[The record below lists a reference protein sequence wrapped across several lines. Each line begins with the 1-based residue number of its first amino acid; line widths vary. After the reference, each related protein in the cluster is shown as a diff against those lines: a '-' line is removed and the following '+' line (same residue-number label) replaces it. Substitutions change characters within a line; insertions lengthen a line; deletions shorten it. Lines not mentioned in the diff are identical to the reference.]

1 MIGSDARFGFLHLS
15 NWLKAC
21 IRKVFCFPGGAEVA
35 M

>member
-15 NWLKAC
+15 NWLKAG
-21 IRKVFCFPGGAEVA
+21 IHKVFCFQGRAEVA